1 MSYLSILIGAV
12 LAGAAVYYWYK
23 WHKDIKGDSAD
34 WIPRP
39 EKKEAE
45 SLEAIVAA
53 YHRGEIP
60 GNNTSA
66 APSAPAAPAAM
77 SVPAAVPAPLP
88 AMPVRREGFLSG
100 GPKLGYLLCK
110 SALRDHHVFA
120 HVPLHTLSAS
130 GLDPKLA
137 QTTVD
142 LLVCNAGLDPVAAI
156 DVSGAEAPPPDAA
169 KVQALRGLGIRYLR
183 LSAKSLPRPGQLK
196 DLLYRM

>member
-1 MSYLSILIGAV
+1 MSYLSILFGAI
-12 LAGAAVYYWYK
+12 LAGVAVYYWYK

-34 WIPRP
+34 GSSRP
-39 EKKEAE
+39 ARKEAE

-53 YHRGEIP
+53 YHRGELP
-60 GNNTSA
+60 GNSPSA
-66 APSAPAAPAAM
+66 ARPAPAAPAATF
-77 SVPAAVPAPLP
+77 VAAAAPAPLLAEP
-88 AMPVRREGFLSG
+88 ARREGFLSG
-100 GPKLGYLLCK
+100 ATKLGYLLCK

-137 QTTVD
+137 QATVD
-142 LLVCNAGLDPVAAI
+142 LLVCNAGLEPVAAI

-169 KVQALRGLGIRYLR
+169 KAQALRGLGIRYLR